1 LKKQFDILRQNRKL
15 LRAISARIPEKLLFE
30 QPEGFRNTL
39 WWNFAH
45 IISIQQTLMYTF
57 SGLPARM
64 DAGWIDTYKKG
75 TIPGEI
81 PSTEEIAQ
89 LPSRLVETA
98 IWAVEDYEN
107 NLFKNYEEYT
117 TSNKVTLSSVEDA
130 INFNNF
136 HEGLHLGVILS
147 QMKVLGIPLA

>member
-1 LKKQFDILRQNRKL
+1 
-15 LRAISARIPEKLLFE
+15 
-30 QPEGFRNTL
+30 
-39 WWNFAH
+39 
-45 IISIQQTLMYTF
+45 MYTF